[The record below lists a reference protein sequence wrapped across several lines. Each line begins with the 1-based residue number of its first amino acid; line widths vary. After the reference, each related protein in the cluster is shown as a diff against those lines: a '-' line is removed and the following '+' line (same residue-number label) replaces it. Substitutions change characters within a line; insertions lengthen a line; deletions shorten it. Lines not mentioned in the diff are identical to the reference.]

1 MKRRFKKNIIC
12 FVLIMAIIIASA
24 AVVKRATVGEVENY
38 SKYIQVAAEDKN
50 ISAKKMIKNYAD
62 ENGYTFSDY
71 PQSLVDLLKRNKE
84 TKEFV
89 LNYPKYKDK
98 HFKINMK
105 EYKNCDSVPLFMQ
118 WDIRWGYKM
127 YGDDVAGLT
136 ACGPTCLSMVA
147 VYLLQDIKYSPD
159 YMIDWAKENGYCVDG
174 SGSLWTL
181 MSEGA
186 QKLGIDSTELPLD
199 KQRVINNLEVGNP
212 VVCIMGP
219 GDFTKKG
226 HFIVMTGIEN
236 GKFSGA
242 IDLKDLIIARQSDT
256 LDSIIIY
263 SYPYF
268 YADEKISDSIEKI
281 KDYAEDSLPVLNRD
295 KEIVGIITAQDVVEA
310 VDDEMGEDYAKLAGL
325 TAEEDLQETTKQS
338 IKKRL
343 PWLIVLLVLGM
354 GVSAVVGAFENVVA
368 ILPIVICFQSLILD
382 MAGNVGTQSLAVT
395 IRVLMDEELAPK
407 DKLKLVLKE
416 AKVGFSNGF
425 LLGILA
431 IVFLGLY
438 IFLYKGYDI
447 RHAFLISLCVGV
459 SLLLAMIVSS
469 LVGTLVPLFF
479 KKIKVDPAVASGP
492 LITTVND
499 LVAVVIY
506 YGLSWVFLI
515 QTMHILG

>member
-1 MKRRFKKNIIC
+1 MELDLKANKLIEEIVAVIRSNLDKEKLVEKLDDYHANDIAQSLEYLTKDERLSLYEILGDEWVSEILSYVEEPEQYINELGVEKLADIINEMDSDDAADLLEK
-12 FVLIMAIIIASA
+12 VDESVKEKLRLSLDDDVKADIQLINSYDEDE
-24 AVVKRATVGEVENY
+24 VGSLITNNY
-38 SKYIQVAAEDKN
+38 ICISKTLDIRGAMHELIKQAGDNDN
-50 ISAKKMIKNYAD
+50 ISTIYV
-62 ENGYTFSDY
+62 
-71 PQSLVDLLKRNKE
+71 VD
-84 TKEFV
+84 
-89 LNYPKYKDK
+89 
-98 HFKINMK
+98 
-105 EYKNCDSVPLFMQ
+105 
-118 WDIRWGYKM
+118 
-127 YGDDVAGLT
+127 
-136 ACGPTCLSMVA
+136 
-147 VYLLQDIKYSPD
+147 
-159 YMIDWAKENGYCVDG
+159 
-174 SGSLWTL
+174 
-181 MSEGA
+181 
-186 QKLGIDSTELPLD
+186 
-199 KQRVINNLEVGNP
+199 
-212 VVCIMGP
+212 
-219 GDFTKKG
+219 
-226 HFIVMTGIEN
+226 EN

-343 PWLIVLLVLGM
+343 PWLVVLLVLGM

-407 DKLKLVLKE
+407 DKLKLVFKE

-447 RHAFLISLCVGV
+447 SHAFLISLCVGV